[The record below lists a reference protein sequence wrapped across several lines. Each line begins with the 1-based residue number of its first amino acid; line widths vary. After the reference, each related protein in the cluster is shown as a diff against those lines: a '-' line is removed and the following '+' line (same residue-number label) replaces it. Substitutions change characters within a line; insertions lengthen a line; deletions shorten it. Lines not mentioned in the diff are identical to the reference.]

1 MHKTTYGSIA
11 KYQGFKKKMIQTR
24 YTKKEPY
31 TWVMLQVDGCKLL
44 SRTNNS
50 LSNSFK
56 WFYLVVV

>member
-1 MHKTTYGSIA
+1 MHKTTYGPIA
-11 KYQGFKKKMIQTR
+11 KYQGFKKKMNQTR

-44 SRTNNS
+44 STTNNS

-56 WFYLVVV
+56 